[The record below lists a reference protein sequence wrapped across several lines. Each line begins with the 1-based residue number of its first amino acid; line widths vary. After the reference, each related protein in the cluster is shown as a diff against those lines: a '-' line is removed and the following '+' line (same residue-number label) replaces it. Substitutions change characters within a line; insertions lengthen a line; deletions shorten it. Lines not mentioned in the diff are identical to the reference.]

1 MKKGLFSNYVTLPAP
16 KQKLNENNQSTCN
29 TNLMLFLQ
37 NTYLLSVLTLKLISN
52 YLKTTYL
59 S

>member
-29 TNLMLFLQ
+29 TNLMLFC
-37 NTYLLSVLTLKLISN
+37 
-52 YLKTTYL
+52 KTHIYCL
-59 S
+59 Y